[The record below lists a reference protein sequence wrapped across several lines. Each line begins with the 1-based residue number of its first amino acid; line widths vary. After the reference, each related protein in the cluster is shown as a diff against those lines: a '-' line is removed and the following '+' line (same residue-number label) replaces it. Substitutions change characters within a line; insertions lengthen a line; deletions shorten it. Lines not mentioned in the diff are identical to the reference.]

1 MSRILSSILLLF
13 FCLAWVN
20 PVTGQ
25 RDARLEALV
34 HQKINRIRTEHGA
47 RALRRDM
54 RLDSAAALQI
64 GWCIDNQ
71 TLGHTRDKGRLRT
84 PADRLRAVDYDWTTY
99 GENLLYRSADEESD
113 EELAELIAQQWVDSP
128 GHYANLLDR
137 DYRYSG
143 TVVMRD
149 ADGIVWAG
157 QVFATPAR
165 VDRPQVSARARP

>member
-1 MSRILSSILLLF
+1 MVRILSPVFLILF
-13 FCLAWVN
+13 SLACVN

-34 HQKINRIRTEHGA
+34 HQNINRIRVEHGG

-54 RLDSAAALQI
+54 RLDSAASLQI
-64 GWCIDNQ
+64 GWCMANQ
-71 TLGHTRDKGRLRT
+71 TLGHTRDKGRMRT
-84 PADRLRAVDYDWTTY
+84 PADRLQAVGYDWTTY

-113 EELAELIAQQWVDSP
+113 AELAALIAQQWVDSP

-137 DYRYSG
+137 DYHYSG

-149 ADGIVWAG
+149 ADGVVWAG

-165 VDRPQVSARARP
+165 VSRPQVSARVRP